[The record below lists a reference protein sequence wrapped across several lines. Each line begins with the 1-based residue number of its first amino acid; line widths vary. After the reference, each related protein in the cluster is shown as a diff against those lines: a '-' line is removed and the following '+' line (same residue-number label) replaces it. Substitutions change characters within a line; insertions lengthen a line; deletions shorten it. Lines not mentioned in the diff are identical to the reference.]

1 MYYSKKLYNKKGI
14 LKMKSTP
21 LEFMQKETAKVV
33 KECDDMELLDLI
45 YKLVQM
51 SKEES
56 LKEESQ

>member
-1 MYYSKKLYNKKGI
+1 
-14 LKMKSTP
+14 MKSTP